1 MAHPLRP
8 FLRPA
13 LDRRLAGLLCAV
25 LLALPPAARAQSAGS
40 DAVAK
45 ARLVTT
51 FARFVQWPAGTFA
64 DDDTP
69 LQLCVAQD
77 SPAVADAFRRQAAA
91 AAAGRPLR
99 LMLAPQPAPG
109 GCHLLFIDD
118 SAPRRQATVLPPAQE
133 PVLTMAQIDGFASRG
148 GMVEVV
154 VVNDAL
160 RFDVNLPALQ
170 RAGINVRAGAL
181 KLAREVLR
189 K

>member
-1 MAHPLRP
+1 MAAQYLSR
-8 FLRPA
+8 A
-13 LDRRLAGLLCAV
+13 LLCAA
-25 LLALPPAARAQSAGS
+25 LAAGPAVARAQAAGS

-64 DDDTP
+64 ADDTP
-69 LQLCVAQD
+69 LLLCVAQD
-77 SPAVADAFRRQAAA
+77 SPAVADAFRHQAAGPGT
-91 AAAGRPLR
+91 GRPLQLVLLSPR
-99 LMLAPQPAPG
+99 PTADR
-109 GCHLLFIDD
+109 CHLLYIDD
-118 SAPRRQATVLPPAQE
+118 SAPRRNAPVLPAAEE

-160 RFDVNLPALQ
+160 RFDVNLAALQ
-170 RAGINVRAGAL
+170 RAGIGVRAGAL

>member
-1 MAHPLRP
+1 MATQYLSR
-8 FLRPA
+8 A
-13 LDRRLAGLLCAV
+13 LLCAA
-25 LLALPPAARAQSAGS
+25 LAASPAALRAQAAGS

-64 DDDTP
+64 ADDTP

-77 SPAVADAFRRQAAA
+77 SPAVADAFRRQAAG
-91 AAAGRPLR
+91 AAAGRPLQ
-99 LMLAPQPAPG
+99 LVLLAPRPG
-109 GCHLLFIDD
+109 AERCHLLYIDD
-118 SAPRRQATVLPPAQE
+118 SAPRRAAPALPQAEE
-133 PVLTMAQIDGFASRG
+133 PVLTMAQIDGFASGG

-160 RFDVNLPALQ
+160 RFDVNLAALQ
-170 RAGINVRAGAL
+170 RAGIAVRAGAL